1 MLSNVTLFISFV
13 LVVKIDRDMMKL
25 CDRKYLNLLRE
36 MAVAQYKLKDQSTF
50 FGFFWSFLNPL
61 IMVSVLFVFFNLSI
75 GQQIEHYVIYL
86 LIGIIH
92 YTHFS
97 NSTSASMQVLY
108 AMRNLTRDAIFPK
121 EVLVVGSLIS
131 TTVEFILSMLI
142 CVAVASI
149 SGLSLTWTVTMLPFV
164 LLLQVMLVLWVS
176 LLLSCFYIYVR
187 DIAHIYQV
195 FLRLLFFATPIFY
208 GISFLGDGIS
218 GTIVFLNPLTHLITF
233 SRSILIEG
241 APFSIKLFS
250 VLLLLNASLIYL
262 SFKTLKTFEP
272 TFAENV

>member
-1 MLSNVTLFISFV
+1 
-13 LVVKIDRDMMKL
+13 MMKL

-97 NSTSASMQVLY
+97 NSTGASMQVLY
-108 AMRNLTRDAIFPK
+108 VMRNLTRDTVFPK
-121 EVLVVGSLIS
+121 EVLVIGSLMS
-131 TTVEFILSMLI
+131 TAIEFILSMLI
-142 CVAVASI
+142 CLVIASF
-149 SGLSLTWTVTMLPFV
+149 SGLHMTWAVVMLPFV
-164 LLLQVMLVLWVS
+164 LVLQLMLVLWVS

-208 GISFLGDGIS
+208 SLSFLGDGIS
-218 GTIVFLNPLTHLITF
+218 SYVVFLNPLTHLIIF
-233 SRSILIEG
+233 SRTILIEG
-241 APFSIKLFS
+241 SPISVKLLS
-250 VLLLLNASLIYL
+250 LLFVVNMSLIYL
-262 SFKTLKTFEP
+262 SFKTLKFFEP